1 MSDLSVTRLTGAV
14 GAEISG
20 VDLNR
25 ISDSQ
30 FETLCDTLF
39 RRGVVILRDQD
50 ISPEA
55 HIALAERFGE
65 IDVNRFFTPVAAHL
79 MIAEVRIRAEQNT
92 VIGGTWHSDH
102 SYDPEPAMASILV
115 ARELPPYGGDTLF
128 ASMTAACA
136 GLSEGLRDTLSGL
149 SAWHSDGSFA
159 RSEFDMGKDAAAFR
173 PPSLHPV
180 LIRHPETGERAV
192 YVNGDFTTRFDGWS
206 EEESRPLLE
215 YLYRAVTQPQYCC
228 RVRWTPG
235 SVGIWDNRTVQ
246 HFATA
251 DYQGHARLMHR
262 ITVKGQALER

>member
-1 MSDLSVTRLTGAV
+1 
-14 GAEISG
+14 
-20 VDLNR
+20 
-25 ISDSQ
+25 
-30 FETLCDTLF
+30 
-39 RRGVVILRDQD
+39 
-50 ISPEA
+50 
-55 HIALAERFGE
+55 
-65 IDVNRFFTPVAAHL
+65 
-79 MIAEVRIRAEQNT
+79 
-92 VIGGTWHSDH
+92 
-102 SYDPEPAMASILV
+102 
-115 ARELPPYGGDTLF
+115 
-128 ASMTAACA
+128 MTAACA

-206 EEESRPLLE
+206 DEESRPLLE

-228 RVRWTPG
+228 RVRWTQG
-235 SVGIWDNRTVQ
+235 SVVIWDNRTVQ

>member
-1 MSDLSVTRLTGAV
+1 MGKATVTRLTGNV
-14 GAEISG
+14 GVEISG
-20 VDLNR
+20 IDLNR
-25 ISDSQ
+25 LTDTQ
-30 FETLCDTLF
+30 FDLLSEAVFD
-39 RRGVVILRDQD
+39 RGVAVMRDQD
-50 ISPEA
+50 VSEEA

-65 IDVNRFFTPVAAHL
+65 IDVNRFFTPVASHPI
-79 MIAEVRIRAEQNT
+79 IAEVRTRPDQNL

-136 GLSEGLRDTLSGL
+136 GLSEGLRAMLSSL
-149 SAWHSDGSFA
+149 NAWHSDGSFA
-159 RSEFDMGKDAAAFR
+159 GSDLGLGHDETAFR

-180 LIRHPETGERAV
+180 LIRHPQTGAQAV
-192 YVNGDFTTRFDGWS
+192 YVNGDFTTHFDGWTVD
-206 EEESRPLLE
+206 ESRPLLN
-215 YLYRAVTQPQYCC
+215 YLYQAVTQPQFCC
-228 RVRWTPG
+228 RVKWAPG

-262 ITVKGQALER
+262 ITVKGQALSA